1 MTQNIMIL
9 INRWQQAFF
18 VYKRN
23 YIALM
28 KQMQAQFFP
37 TTRESIIFLLF
48 LINFIGFE
56 IDFDSI
62 YDSFETLNEFYLIL
76 NYHTD
81 DDPIGMVLPPI
92 GQTAKMP
99 KVSFP
104 CKKFALLEIF
114 TLAY

>member
-1 MTQNIMIL
+1 MIL

-18 VYKRN
+18 IYKRN

-28 KQMQAQFFP
+28 KQMQAQFFS
-37 TTRESIIFLLF
+37 TTRESIIIFAMIDYFL
-48 LINFIGFE
+48 GFE

-81 DDPIGMVLPPI
+81 DNPVDVILPPI
-92 GQTAKMP
+92 GQTAKMT
-99 KVSFP
+99 KVSFQS
-104 CKKFALLEIF
+104 EI
-114 TLAY
+114 LASL

>member
-9 INRWQQAFF
+9 INRWRQAFF

-37 TTRESIIFLLF
+37 TTRESIIILLR
-48 LINFIGFE
+48 LIHFIGFE

-62 YDSFETLNEFYLIL
+62 YNSFETLNEIYLIL
-76 NYHTD
+76 NFHTD
-81 DDPIGMVLPPI
+81 DNPADIILPSI
-92 GQTAKMP
+92 GQTSKMP
-99 KVSFP
+99 KVSFV
-104 CKKFALLEIF
+104 
-114 TLAY
+114 

>member
-1 MTQNIMIL
+1 MIFAL
-9 INRWQQAFF
+9 ID
-18 VYKRN
+18 
-23 YIALM
+23 I
-28 KQMQAQFFP
+28 
-37 TTRESIIFLLF
+37 
-48 LINFIGFE
+48 FIGFE

-114 TLAY
+114 YFSLLNHYHEAKYL